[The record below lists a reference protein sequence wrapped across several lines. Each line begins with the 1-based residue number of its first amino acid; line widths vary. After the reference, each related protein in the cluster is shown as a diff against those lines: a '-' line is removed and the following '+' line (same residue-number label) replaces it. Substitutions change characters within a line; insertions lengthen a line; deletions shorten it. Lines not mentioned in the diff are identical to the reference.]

1 MGKTKW
7 HVCLD
12 IAGGIK
18 NAKSLCGCIEV
29 DGKTLDTVKDVRA
42 FLRKQ
47 LAMGRRVLPVGECDN
62 FDYQTGCKGHP
73 VKEQE
78 EGGKEDGV

>member
-18 NAKSLCGCIEV
+18 NAKSLCGCIE
-29 DGKTLDTVKDVRA
+29 T
-42 FLRKQ
+42 
-47 LAMGRRVLPVGECDN
+47 
-62 FDYQTGCKGHP
+62 
-73 VKEQE
+73 
-78 EGGKEDGV
+78 DGVTLKDRKSVV

>member
-18 NAKSLCGCIEV
+18 NAKSLCGCIEI
-29 DGKTLDTVKDVRA
+29 GRA
-42 FLRKQ
+42 H
-47 LAMGRRVLPVGECDN
+47 V
-62 FDYQTGCKGHP
+62 
-73 VKEQE
+73 
-78 EGGKEDGV
+78 